1 MKRIVSLMLIAS
13 MALSVFSDSNS
24 VSVYAS
30 SNNNNSQS
38 VNESVYLPE
47 VLDDETT
54 VTNSV
59 YKWGRFSDDEVAY
72 IREYYSIIMKKLAAF
87 YYSELSPLLETNE
100 LLSMLEW
107 DGSEISSIIATLTEK
122 ERESLRKQ
130 TPVVMNQYDFDNHRE
145 ETLEKM
151 NVQADPQIINVEG
164 NEVIDNMLE
173 TYEET
178 VTSATYGASTSKQ
191 FANSTGNP
199 YRFEESNNSFHY
211 SANTS
216 SNVDPMYKTSNQREV
231 DLYLPGRNGLDFSI
245 TRSYNSLNAKILL
258 PTQDGNMSASPY
270 CNPTNSWYKNYL
282 PDCMGNTPT
291 SYIYDIHKDPT
302 FLAVGWSLNIPHMQ
316 KGTIQALTGSVL
328 TSGNVNYY
336 YRSYD
341 NFYDYITFSLDDG
354 TSYEFRGGST
364 PYNHPY
370 SNVTYNFNNG
380 TYNLVVDDKITYRFD
395 ESGKLVSKS
404 NLWGDTIT
412 YSYSSDKIF
421 ITDSVGRTI
430 ELIKPTYSGYSGF
443 IVKDKLGAK
452 THEIK
457 YDVTYKYDA
466 VTYVRAY
473 DMSTIDT
480 HKEDSEGRFS
490 PYHQLNAIIDVVDNN
505 KILKT
510 YTYYTPDITRNAD
523 FNFED
528 DYYYTTSNG
537 LPILDF
543 NNGAEAKSIV
553 DRDAAT
559 HGSIPYLL
567 LNEVTDTTG
576 LTTQFKYQTSNWA
589 WYYEQNGLKREQ
601 TRGTIRLYMD
611 PWNLSYVGYHQV
623 TNVYYKYKAN
633 TGEQKLLTQYV
644 SIYTSVAQ
652 EIWTTPKT
660 GGVVENYRLKYSSNF
675 RQPTVPSS
683 IAFDYGGYREDI
695 TSEYRPIN
703 GGLFVTTYEYKYP
716 GNLSNGVQYVE
727 DGVYYGNSR
736 QEMQAY
742 QYDPNKNK
750 PYLTKQ
756 FDLSDKTDEM
766 RKFLWQG
773 QDRNLPSQIAQ
784 YAALYRTEY
793 DAYGAVIY
801 QEDPYG
807 NKVETT
813 YGGPFHQVS
822 VLKQTASDGLTK
834 SETTYT
840 YQADGTLSSSVQKGY
855 YRDSNNPALVQEDQ
869 VVTEYSLYN
878 ANKQPTRVRTV
889 SSGSQYGSQPL
900 ESIVDLRYDAD
911 NLHVIEE
918 KTHVTLSKGQAAV
931 PLIVSYNYDNRDR
944 LSKQTFPDGSTATYQ
959 YDLNNRMI
967 SETYTP
973 SPSNPGAAR
982 TKSYS
987 YNDAQRLI
995 VEEWPDGKKL
1005 YTNYTPYGD
1014 VETQT
1019 QSIGSQTRVN
1029 IKNITNST
1037 GKLIYFSQPYGDPA
1051 KQIKYDYSSNGQ
1063 IKQTTDPLG
1072 STNYYYANMA
1082 SKVDGSSS
1090 YLQNT
1095 TKVVSPDGKE
1105 MWTFQDKTGR
1115 TLKQV
1120 ETNGVK
1126 TRTTRYAYTPLGAL
1140 SQMQVSAN
1148 GETQTT
1154 QYKYDSTGNLIY
1166 LKDHENNVNRYV
1178 YNRLGQVI
1186 ATYTNDQLQKQS
1198 EYNQV
1203 GWQLLKTN
1211 AEGKQDKY
1219 QYTNTGLLDSY
1230 TDKMNQTHKYTYTP
1244 YDEVNRQSVL
1254 NASGTEVYWQQ
1265 YSYNPITRLLAG
1277 VSNSEGENQGYNYD
1291 EWNRLNRQ
1299 TVANRNYDI
1308 QYDNYDRMK
1317 SLKYP
1322 DGELVSYNYD
1332 VLDRILSVTSPNM
1345 GVVQYD
1351 YTISLNENTSKLTY
1365 PNGLVQTRKVNS
1377 FGELTSYGQ
1386 NSTTN
1391 NTSNWSEIFSHD
1403 GFSNIS
1409 NINRNGSNLT
1419 FHYDGLN
1426 RIKDESTPEGERT
1439 YSYDE
1444 RGNRLTA
1451 SGDLPGLDM
1460 EESAYTYNPL
1470 NMLKTY
1476 SSGDK
1481 QASYTYYGDG
1491 LRATKTVNGKL
1502 SRYVYL
1508 NGHIIEE
1515 LDANGNTKARNV
1527 WGNELLYRHDYVANK
1542 KGYYSYNG
1550 HGDVIKITD
1559 GSGNAINTYN
1569 YDIWGNILSQTEN
1582 MSNPFKYTG
1591 EVYDEESKLYYLRA
1605 RYYDPSIGRFIN
1617 EDTYEGEI
1625 NNPLSLNLYTY
1636 VMNNP
1641 LLYSDPSG
1649 HKAKKGLDL
1658 TWASFL
1664 QRYGSIEIAN
1674 ILEARLDGDISVE
1687 EMFDSLG
1694 MSFTDWDDAIV
1705 DDDQVGTV
1713 SYQKGAGPNLDE
1725 TRVATILSWTGQDVT
1740 HLAKKT
1746 GNDPAT
1752 GKPYKN
1758 PDYKVDGVVT
1768 ELKTLNGDK
1777 LNLTTG
1783 AGQLASGLKQ
1793 AGTVILDARK
1803 YENVSEFEAFDMLFY
1818 GLVQAQ
1824 RNKVP
1829 LYDYMEM
1836 QVWTR
1841 DGMYIWNIGDIGI
1854 GMEYF

>member
-1 MKRIVSLMLIAS
+1 MKRIVSLILIVS
-13 MALSVFSDSNS
+13 MALTVFSDSKGLFA
-24 VSVYAS
+24 YAAS
-30 SNNNNSQS
+30 SNNNISQS
-38 VNESVYLPE
+38 VNKSVYLPE
-47 VLDDETT
+47 ILDDETT
-54 VTNSV
+54 VTDSV
-59 YKWGRFSDDEVAY
+59 YKWGRFSDDDVTY
-72 IREYYSIIMKKLAAF
+72 IREYYSITMKKLAAF

-107 DGSEISSIIATLTEK
+107 DGSEISSIIATLTEND
-122 ERESLRKQ
+122 RESLRNW
-130 TPVVMNQYDFDNHRE
+130 TPVVMNQYDLDNNRE

-151 NVQADPQIINVEG
+151 NVQVEA
-164 NEVIDNMLE
+164 NEVIDTMLKE
-173 TYEET
+173 YDET
-178 VTSATYGASTSKQ
+178 VTGATYGALTSKQ
-191 FANSTGNP
+191 FAKNASNP
-199 YRFEESNNSFHY
+199 YRFDESNNPFHY
-211 SANTS
+211 SADTS
-216 SNVDPMYKTSNQREV
+216 SNVDPIYKTSNQREV

-245 TRSYNSLNAKILL
+245 TRSYSSLNAKIML
-258 PTQDGNMSASPY
+258 PTHDGNMSASSL
-270 CNPTNSWYKNYL
+270 CNPYNVLYESGL
-282 PDCMGNTPT
+282 PDCLGNTPIT
-291 SYIYDIHKDPT
+291 YIYDIHKDPT
-302 FLAVGWSLNIPHMQ
+302 FLAVGWSLNIPKMQ
-316 KGTIQALTGSVL
+316 QGSIQALTGSAE
-328 TSGNVNYY
+328 TNTNVNYY
-336 YRSYD
+336 YRSYS
-341 NFYDYITFSLDDG
+341 NYYDYITFTLDDG
-354 TSYEFRGGST
+354 TSYEFHGGTT

-370 SNVTYNFNNG
+370 SNVKYNIGNG
-380 TYNLVVDDKITYRFD
+380 TYDLVVDDKITFKFD
-395 ESGKLVSKS
+395 QSGKLVSKS

-412 YSYSSDKIF
+412 YSYSSDKIL

-443 IVKDKLGAK
+443 IVRDRLGVK

-457 YDVTYKYDA
+457 YDLTYKNDA
-466 VTYVRAY
+466 VSQVRTY
-473 DMSTIDT
+473 DMSTFNAYNYVDQ
-480 HKEDSEGRFS
+480 SS
-490 PYHQLNAIIDVVDNN
+490 PYLQLNAVIDVVDNN
-505 KILKT
+505 KTLKD
-510 YTYYTPDITRNAD
+510 YSYYTPDITRLAD
-523 FNFED
+523 YNFED

-537 LPILDF
+537 VPILDYY
-543 NNGAEAKSIV
+543 NGAEARSVV
-553 DRDAAT
+553 DRNKAT

-576 LTTQFKYQTSNWA
+576 LTTQFKYQNYYWA
-589 WYYEQNGLKREQ
+589 WFHENNDSDSELR
-601 TRGTIRLYMD
+601 RGTTRLYMD
-611 PWNLSYVGYHQV
+611 PWMLSYVGYHQV
-623 TNVYYKYKAN
+623 SNVYYKYKTN
-633 TGEQKLLTQYV
+633 TGEQKLLIQDVTV
-644 SIYTSVAQ
+644 NTNGAL
-652 EIWTTPKT
+652 EISTAPKT
-660 GGVVENYRLKYSSNF
+660 GGVENFRLKNSNGFRPKTVRTGIKYHFGDYSEVLS
-675 RQPTVPSS
+675 
-683 IAFDYGGYREDI
+683 
-695 TSEYRPIN
+695 SEYSPIS
-703 GGLFVTTYEYKYP
+703 GGLFVTNYEYKEP
-716 GNLSNGVQYVE
+716 GILSNGIQNVD
-727 DGVYYGNSR
+727 DGVDYRGSGLEI
-736 QEMQAY
+736 QTF
-742 QYDPNKNK
+742 QYDTNKNK
-750 PYLTKQ
+750 PYLSKQ
-756 FDLSDKTDEM
+756 FDLSDKPAGM
-766 RKFLWQG
+766 NNFLWYG
-773 QDRNLPSQIAQ
+773 NDRNLPGQLAQ
-784 YAALYRTEY
+784 YATLYRTEY

-822 VLKQTASDGLTK
+822 VQKQTASDGLTK
-834 SETTYT
+834 SETTYA

-855 YRDSNNPALVQEDQ
+855 YRDPNNPALVQEDQ

-878 ANKQPTRVRTV
+878 ANKQPTRIRTV

-900 ESIVDLRYDAD
+900 ESIVDLRYDTD

-918 KTHVTLSKGQAAV
+918 KTYVTLSKGQAAV

-944 LSKQTFPDGSTATYQ
+944 LIKQTFPDGSMATYQ

-982 TKSYS
+982 TKGYS

-995 VEEWPDGKKL
+995 VEELPDGKKVS
-1005 YTNYTPYGD
+1005 TTYTPYGAI
-1014 VETQT
+1014 ELQT
-1019 QSIGSQTRVN
+1019 QSIGSQTRTVLKN
-1029 IKNITNST
+1029 TINSSGTLIKS
-1037 GKLIYFSQPYGDPA
+1037 SQPYGDIA
-1051 KQIKYDYSSNGQ
+1051 KEVKYEYGNNGQ
-1063 IKQTTDPLG
+1063 IKKSTDPLG
-1072 STNYYYANMA
+1072 STNYYYANRA

-1105 MWTFQDKTGR
+1105 TWTYQDKTGR
-1115 TLKQV
+1115 TTKQV

-1154 QYKYDSTGNLIY
+1154 QYKYDSAGNLIY

-1178 YNRLGQVI
+1178 YNRFGQVI

-1277 VSNSEGENQGYNYD
+1277 IANGEGENQGYNYD

-1299 TVANRNYDI
+1299 TVANRNYDM

-1332 VLDRILSVTSPNM
+1332 VLDRIVSVTSPNM

-1351 YTISLNENTSKLTY
+1351 YTIALNENTNKLTY
-1365 PNGLVQTRKVNS
+1365 PNGLVQTRKMNS
-1377 FGELTSYGQ
+1377 FGELTSYVQ
-1386 NSTTN
+1386 SSTTN

-1439 YSYDE
+1439 YTYDE

-1476 SSGDK
+1476 ASGNK

-1605 RYYDPSIGRFIN
+1605 RHYDPSIGRFIN

-1636 VMNNP
+1636 VHNNP
-1641 LLYSDPSG
+1641 LIYSDPSG
-1649 HKAKKGLDL
+1649 NKPVIWYDKEKKEYSYAASVRFLDTAQFALGYMPFYSMIDFGAKALNDTFRDKYFTDISKKDMKRAKELLKVSTGLDVVDL
-1658 TWASFL
+1658 LGGISSSKIKNAL
-1664 QRYGSIEIAN
+1664 GKAAGYGSFIFQTIEVGKYIA
-1674 ILEARLDGDISVE
+1674 DGDISWLVE
-1687 EMFDSLG
+1687 DLVSPGLMVSNRREQITLRYYFASNLIREMVASGDLKY
-1694 MSFTDWDDAIV
+1694 
-1705 DDDQVGTV
+1705 
-1713 SYQKGAGPNLDE
+1713 SYNNGNLTHNLTKSELEDINNALLNFM
-1725 TRVATILSWTGQDVT
+1725 VATGAYD
-1740 HLAKKT
+1740 KR
-1746 GNDPAT
+1746 G
-1752 GKPYKN
+1752 
-1758 PDYKVDGVVT
+1758 DY
-1768 ELKTLNGDK
+1768 
-1777 LNLTTG
+1777 
-1783 AGQLASGLKQ
+1783 
-1793 AGTVILDARK
+1793 
-1803 YENVSEFEAFDMLFY
+1803 
-1818 GLVQAQ
+1818 
-1824 RNKVP
+1824 
-1829 LYDYMEM
+1829 
-1836 QVWTR
+1836 
-1841 DGMYIWNIGDIGI
+1841 
-1854 GMEYF
+1854 